1 MLKVCNERKN
11 ELDSTGYDGGVGP
24 KETFERDLPGF
35 DPDTSH
41 MRREHST
48 KWATN
53 QLLLHSNNI
62 SPILI
67 QSTDMVRWDLVSRT
81 FFEKD
86 VSNQS
91 SPWLPN
97 IGAIL
102 QA

>member
-53 QLLLHSNNI
+53 
-62 SPILI
+62 
-67 QSTDMVRWDLVSRT
+67 
-81 FFEKD
+81 
-86 VSNQS
+86 
-91 SPWLPN
+91 
-97 IGAIL
+97 
-102 QA
+102 